1 MKKIIIALTIVLLAI
16 GALPFVGNKLA
27 EDMIK
32 QRVALLE
39 SYGVKAIVSTS
50 DSSYLETQKH
60 FEFLIEDE
68 EKFMLYLE
76 QFSSKQLP
84 PYTEALLKGVV
95 VGVDAH
101 YSNLPLSDGVSV
113 DIYPLSLSTNMMQEI
128 KEEDAKFSAY
138 LQKFLESKG
147 ALYHINY
154 NVVLESFDGYLK
166 DIQEQ
171 YLFDDKT
178 EMKLTLVN
186 ATYKGKGPVIA
197 PKSLVSKIEKIE
209 LKILQGSEVLLFELD
224 GFSSDA
230 SFETQS
236 NYRSRAKLK
245 NFTLKIENLGKDV
258 VAEATNLTMSL
269 SSNTEGKYA
278 KIVAHNTVENFRLL
292 SENLDLNTTEF
303 NYDVT
308 LSSLDKDTLQELMQ
322 LPEDE
327 ALEQLLMKL
336 LSKGLTLDVSDFSLG
351 NISLKSS
358 PNLGGF
364 ALNSKLIFKPDANF
378 AQKFNGNAMKLLSSL
393 DSTINFKLSKKIF
406 TLIREVIPM
415 AFMVKAYAK
424 ESGES
429 LLFNITLLNGELLVN
444 GKALK

>member
-1 MKKIIIALTIVLLAI
+1 MKKIIIALAIVLLVIA
-16 GALPFVGNKLA
+16 ALPFVGNKVA
-27 EDMIK
+27 EEMIK

-39 SYGVKAIVSTS
+39 SYGVKAIVSTT

-68 EKFMLYLE
+68 EKFTLYLE
-76 QFSSKQLP
+76 QFSAKQLP
-84 PYTEALLKGVV
+84 PYTQALLKGVV
-95 VGVDAH
+95 VGVDAK
-101 YSNLPLSDGVSV
+101 YSNLPLSDGVSI
-113 DIYPLSLSTNMMQEI
+113 DIYPLSLSTELMQEI

-147 ALYHINY
+147 VLYHINY

-178 EMKLTLVN
+178 EMKLTLLN

-197 PKSLVSKIEKIE
+197 PKSLVSKIQKIE

-245 NFTLKIENLGKDV
+245 NFRLKLENLGKDV
-258 VAEATNLTMSL
+258 VVNATNLTMSL
-269 SSNTEGKYA
+269 SSNTEGQYA
-278 KIVAHNTVENFRLL
+278 QVMAHNTIESFRLL

-303 NYDVT
+303 NYDVS
-308 LSSLDKDTLQELMQ
+308 LSNLDKDTLEELMQ

-327 ALEQLLMKL
+327 ALQQLLMKL
-336 LSKGLTLDVSDFSLG
+336 LSKGLTLDVKDFSLG

-358 PNLGGF
+358 QDLGGF
-364 ALNSKLIFKPDANF
+364 ALNSKLILNPDANF
-378 AQKFNGNAMKLLSSL
+378 AQKYNGNAMKLFSSL
-393 DSTINFKLSKKIF
+393 DATIDFKLSKKIF
-406 TLIREVIPM
+406 ALISEVTPM
-415 AFMVKAYAK
+415 AFLARAYAK

-429 LLFNITLLNGELLVN
+429 LLFNITLLNGELRVN